1 MYVIMI
7 KIWEPQHNR
16 LLSDLKVNTKIEPF
30 LMSPES
36 NKSFYLKTDWFEGGK
51 AAVMLEIDKNTM
63 SDKEEKE

>member
-1 MYVIMI
+1 
-7 KIWEPQHNR
+7 
-16 LLSDLKVNTKIEPF
+16 
-30 LMSPES
+30 MSPES